1 MVCLQ
6 VHLVA
11 DDRLEL
17 PILGYEPNVLPLHQS
32 TIMRNST
39 FYNFTSVW
47 QESIVTE
54 SKQTESTQVVSV
66 GVEVVSFEQEA
77 KVTRAAIINRFFM
90 FFINI
95 YFLIF
100 STWDGNRTRTDITV
114 YWILSPARLPIP
126 PPKQF

>member
-1 MVCLQ
+1 M
-6 VHLVA
+6 
-11 DDRLEL
+11 
-17 PILGYEPNVLPLHQS
+17 LPLHQS
-32 TIMRNST
+32 AIMRNST

-54 SKQTESTQVVSV
+54 SQQTESTQVVSL

-100 STWDGNRTRTDITV
+100 STWDGN
-114 YWILSPARLPIP
+114 
-126 PPKQF
+126 

>member
-1 MVCLQ
+1 
-6 VHLVA
+6 
-11 DDRLEL
+11 
-17 PILGYEPNVLPLHQS
+17 
-32 TIMRNST
+32 MRNST

-54 SKQTESTQVVSV
+54 SQQAESTQVVSV
-66 GVEVVSFEQEA
+66 VVVSVEVEVVSFEQEA

-100 STWDGNRTRTDITV
+100 STRGETRTRTTLGHR
-114 YWILSPARLPIP
+114 ILSATCLPFHHPSI
-126 PPKQF
+126 F